1 MNPLASQPEPNVCC
15 YWVFDLDGT
24 LTVPAHDF
32 EGIRR
37 ELRLPTERPILEEI
51 AQLPEAIA
59 VQAMEQLDQI
69 EYEVA
74 RKAVPQPGAG
84 HVVRELRSRNCKVG
98 VFSRNSARSVGETL
112 KQCGLEKLFQVD
124 HIMARES
131 CEPKP
136 DPKGIHMLL
145 SRWQGRVRQAVMV
158 GDYLYDM
165 QAGREAGVVTVG
177 FNGDGHFRWKD
188 YADYC
193 VTDLTAILTL
203 PIVPPKRAGT

>member
-1 MNPLASQPEPNVCC
+1 MNPLDRRQERTVCC
-15 YWVFDLDGT
+15 FWVFDLDGT

-37 ELRLPTERPILEEI
+37 ELRLPEGRPILEEI
-51 AQLPEAIA
+51 AKLPEAIA
-59 VQAMEQLDQI
+59 LQAMARLDQI

-74 RKAVPQPGAG
+74 CKAVPQPGAVR
-84 HVVRELRSRNCKVG
+84 VVSELRSRHCQVG
-98 VFSRNSARSVGETL
+98 VFSRNSARSVQETL
-112 KQCGLEKLFQVD
+112 KQCGMETLFRPS

-131 CEPKP
+131 CAPKP

-145 SRWQGRVRQAVMV
+145 SRWQGRVRETVMV

-165 QAGREAGVVTVG
+165 QAGRKAGVITVG
-177 FNGDGHFRWKD
+177 FDSDGLFRWKA

-193 VTDLTAILTL
+193 VTDLPTILEL